1 MTLKRLFE
9 VGSRINPLFFWG
21 RVFLYGFLVI
31 WGIRFLLGHAD
42 HDVVLLSFMHNV
54 NLPIHEAGHMVFRF
68 FGDFMGVLGGSIMQ
82 LLIPAV
88 FVVAFIY
95 QQKNPFGGAIS
106 LWWLAQNFMDL
117 APYIGDARVQRL
129 VLLGGVTGRE
139 APGYHDWNNI
149 LGRLGWLQHD
159 EAIAAASYD
168 IGRLLMVAMFVW
180 GGYLLLLQYRV
191 MKHGPPV
198 EVDDSEDPFQ
208 RARRQKAP
216 FEP

>member
-1 MTLKRLFE
+1 MVKRLFD
-9 VGSRINPLFFWG
+9 VGSRVNPVFFWS
-21 RVFLYGFLVI
+21 RVILYGFLVI
-31 WGIRFLLGHAD
+31 WGIRFLLGNPD

-68 FGDFMGVLGGSIMQ
+68 LGDFMGVLGGSIMQ
-82 LLIPAV
+82 LLIPAI
-88 FVVAFIY
+88 FVVAFVY
-95 QQKNPFGGAIS
+95 QQKNAFGGAIS

-159 EAIAAASYD
+159 ETIAAASYD
-168 IGRLLMVAMFVW
+168 IGRVLMVAMFVW

-191 MKHGPPV
+191 MKHGPP
-198 EVDDSEDPFQ
+198 DAAGNGEDPFQ
-208 RARRQKAP
+208 RARRVRSP
-216 FEP
+216 HGL

>member
-1 MTLKRLFE
+1 MKRLFE
-9 VGSRINPLFFWG
+9 VGSRINPQFFWG

-31 WGIRFLLGHAD
+31 WGIRFLLGHPD

-54 NLPIHEAGHMVFRF
+54 NLPIHEAGHMVFGF
-68 FGDFMGVLGGSIMQ
+68 LGDFVGVLGGSLMQ

-88 FVVAFIY
+88 FVLAFVY

-159 EAIAAASYD
+159 EVIAAASYD
-168 IGRLLMVAMFVW
+168 IGRVLMVAMFVW

-191 MKHGPPV
+191 MKHGPP
-198 EVDDSEDPFQ
+198 EESGDRQDPFQ
-208 RARRQKAP
+208 RARHQRSP
-216 FEP
+216 LEP